1 VSSKDFPFSSTSFP
15 TTSSIYSWYESIY
28 KLICLSL
35 IRLRLFFYIVTESFS
50 YGDEELSEE
59 SRITIGNK
67 PIADYIVSIAI
78 LFNQGV
84 KRIIIK
90 GKGDKIS
97 KAVAV
102 YNAVKDRMGDVIKL
116 ENVRIGSE
124 DKRGK
129 LVSFIEITI
138 EKLI

>member
-1 VSSKDFPFSSTSFP
+1 MTV
-15 TTSSIYSWYESIY
+15 
-28 KLICLSL
+28 
-35 IRLRLFFYIVTESFS
+35 SFS
-50 YGDEELSEE
+50 YGGKELSEE

-84 KRIIIK
+84 KRIVIK

-102 YNAVKDRMGDVIKL
+102 YNAVKDRMGDVIRL
-116 ENVRIGSE
+116 ENVRIV
-124 DKRGK
+124 D
-129 LVSFIEITI
+129 LAPTI
-138 EKLI
+138 LSIFKIPLPRMDGRVLKIFRRKSSR

>member
-1 VSSKDFPFSSTSFP
+1 M
-15 TTSSIYSWYESIY
+15 
-28 KLICLSL
+28 
-35 IRLRLFFYIVTESFS
+35 
-50 YGDEELSEE
+50 SEE

-84 KRIIIK
+84 KRIVIK

-102 YNAVKDRMGDVIKL
+102 YNAVKDRMGDAIKL

-124 DKRGK
+124 DRRGK